1 MLLSDAQISR
11 IFAAGQRQSAFSQR
25 RDRRLAGLARRIDNG
40 LDIASSAWLICWL
53 PYLKK

>member
-1 MLLSDAQISR
+1 MPLSDAQISR
-11 IFAAGQRQSAFSQR
+11 IFAAAQRQSAFSQWHG
-25 RDRRLAGLARRIDNG
+25 RRLAGFARRIDNG